1 MPATPSAPYF
11 RLHAVLNQDMAD
23 ARTLGVQRTPQFFVN
38 GKPLMNFGYRQLK
51 ALLDSEVA
59 AQY

>member
-1 MPATPSAPYF
+1 MAIV
-11 RLHAVLNQDMAD
+11 HQDLEDGRA
-23 ARTLGVQRTPQFFVN
+23 LGVRKTPQFFVN
-38 GKPLMNFGYRQLK
+38 GIPLLQFGRTQLK